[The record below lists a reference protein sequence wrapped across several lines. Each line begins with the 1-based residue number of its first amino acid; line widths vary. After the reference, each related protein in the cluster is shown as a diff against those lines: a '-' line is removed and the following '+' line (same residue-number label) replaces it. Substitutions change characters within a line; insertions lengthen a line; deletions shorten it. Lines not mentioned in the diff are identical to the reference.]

1 MNLSGDFMKIGLIV
15 NTKRSQSLICGE
27 QIAKLFLQHDAE
39 ILLNNSVREFLNLE
53 DHDADINVF
62 DTDEQLIKHSDVTIT
77 VGGDGTIIHN
87 AKFAAL
93 YKKPLIGVNMGR
105 IGFVAGLEYY
115 EISELKKILT
125 GNYKTQRRM
134 LLNVEL
140 KRGDEVQKFIAVN
153 EAAITRDVLKSI
165 IDISVFLN
173 DERIITYRADGMIFA
188 TPTGSTAYS
197 FSSGGP
203 VIEPDMDCILLTPVC
218 PHALSSR
225 QVVFREDAVLKATVD
240 NADTSHSYL
249 VVDGQTSVELK
260 KGDVITITKAEDYL
274 ELIILKEKN
283 FYTLLNEKLKEK
295 N

>member
-1 MNLSGDFMKIGLIV
+1 MKIGLII
-15 NTKRSQSLICGE
+15 NTDKSQALICGE
-27 QIAKLFLQHDAE
+27 QIAKLMLLNDAE
-39 ILLNNSVREFLNLE
+39 IFLNNSVKELISLT
-53 DHDADINVF
+53 DHEAYVNYF
-62 DTDEQLIKHSDVTIT
+62 SSDEEVLKYCDVAIT

-87 AKFAAL
+87 AKFAAT

-115 EISELKKILT
+115 EIAELKKLLK
-125 GNYKTQRRM
+125 GEYKTQRRM

-140 KRGDEVQKFIAVN
+140 KRGENVQRFLAVN
-153 EAAITRDVLKSI
+153 EAAITRDVLKPI
-165 IDISVFLN
+165 IDISVLLN
-173 DERIITYRADGMIFA
+173 SERIITYRADGMIFA

-203 VIEPDMDCILLTPVC
+203 VIEPDMNCILLTPLC

-225 QVVFREDAVLKATVD
+225 QVVFREDAVLTATVD
-240 NADTSHSYL
+240 NADISHSYL
-249 VVDGQTSVELK
+249 VVDGQTNVEIK
-260 KGDVITITKAEDYL
+260 KGDQITITKSEDYL

>member
-1 MNLSGDFMKIGLIV
+1 MKIGLII
-15 NTKRSQSLICGE
+15 NTDKSQALVCAQ
-27 QIAKLFLQHDAE
+27 QIAKLLLSEDAE
-39 ILLNNSVREFLNLE
+39 VFLNISVKEL
-53 DHDADINVF
+53 INLSEQENNVSYF
-62 DTDEQLIKHSDVTIT
+62 DSDEKVIKHCDAAIT

-87 AKFAAL
+87 AKFSAT
-93 YKKPLIGVNMGR
+93 YKKPMLGVNMGR

-115 EISELKKILT
+115 EIAELKKLLK
-125 GNYKTQRRM
+125 GEFKTQRRM

-140 KRGDEVQKFIAVN
+140 KRGDTVQNFLAVN
-153 EAAITRDVLKSI
+153 EAALTRDVLKPI

-173 DERIITYRADGMIFA
+173 SERIMTYRADGMIFA

-203 VIEPDMDCILLTPVC
+203 VIEPDMECILLTPIC

-225 QVVFREDAVLKATVD
+225 QVVFSKDAVLTATVD
-240 NADTSHSYL
+240 NADLSHSYL
-249 VVDGQTSVELK
+249 VVDGQTNVEIQ
-260 KGDVITITKAEDYL
+260 KGDRITITKSEDYL

>member
-1 MNLSGDFMKIGLIV
+1 MKIGLIV
-15 NTKRSQSLICGE
+15 NADKSQALVCGE
-27 QIAKLFLQHDAE
+27 QIARLMLLNDAE
-39 ILLNNSVREFLNLE
+39 IFLNNSLE
-53 DHDADINVF
+53 ELITLTDYEKYVNYF
-62 DTDEQLIKHSDVTIT
+62 DSDEEVIKYCDVAIT

-87 AKFAAL
+87 AKFAAT

-115 EISELKKILT
+115 EIAELKKLLK
-125 GNYKTQRRM
+125 GDYKTQRRM

-140 KRGDEVQKFIAVN
+140 KRGDSVQRFLAVN
-153 EAAITRDVLKSI
+153 EAAITRDVLKPI
-165 IDISVFLN
+165 IDISVLLN
-173 DERIITYRADGMIFA
+173 NERIITYRADGMIFA

-203 VIEPDMDCILLTPVC
+203 VIEPDMNCILLTPLC

-225 QVVFREDAVLKATVD
+225 QVVFREDALLTATVD
-240 NADTSHSYL
+240 NADLSHSYL
-249 VVDGQTSVELK
+249 VVDGQTNVEIQ
-260 KGDVITITKAEDYL
+260 KGDKITITKSEDYL

>member
-1 MNLSGDFMKIGLIV
+1 MKIGIIINIEKTQAV
-15 NTKRSQSLICGE
+15 ICGE
-27 QIAKLFLQHDAE
+27 QIVKLLLQENAGV
-39 ILLNNSVREFLNLE
+39 LLNNSVKELTNLIE
-53 DHDADINVF
+53 YKENIQFF
-62 DTDEQLIKHSDVTIT
+62 DTDEEVIKNSDVAIT

-87 AKFAAL
+87 AKFAAT

-105 IGFVAGLEYY
+105 IGFVAGIEYY
-115 EISELKKILT
+115 EIKELKKLLLHE
-125 GNYKTQRRM
+125 YKIQRRM

-140 KRGDEVQKFIAVN
+140 KRGDEIKRFLAVN
-153 EAAITRDVLKSI
+153 EACITRDVLKPI
-165 IDISVFLN
+165 IDISVLLN
-173 DERIITYRADGMIFA
+173 NERIITYRADGMIFA

-203 VIEPDMDCILLTPVC
+203 VIEPDMDCILLTPLC

-225 QVVFREDAVLKATVD
+225 QVVFKDDSILKATVD
-240 NADTSHSYL
+240 NADVSHSYL
-249 VVDGQTSVELK
+249 VVDGQTNIEIQ
-260 KGDVITITKAEDYL
+260 KGDEITITKSDDYL

>member
-1 MNLSGDFMKIGLIV
+1 MKIGLIINV
-15 NTKRSQSLICGE
+15 DKSQALICGE
-27 QIAKLFLQHDAE
+27 QIAKLMIDNGAE
-39 ILLNNSVREFLNLE
+39 LLLNNSVKE
-53 DHDADINVF
+53 INVDTSKVTLF
-62 DTDEQLIKHSDVTIT
+62 DSDEEVIKNSDIAIT

-87 AKFAAL
+87 AKYAAT

-115 EISELKKILT
+115 EIKELKKLLK
-125 GNYKTQRRM
+125 GDYKIQRRM

-140 KRGDEVQKFIAVN
+140 KRGKKIERFLAVN
-153 EAAITRDVLKSI
+153 EAAITRDVLKPI
-165 IDISVFLN
+165 IDISVLLN
-173 DERIITYRADGMIFA
+173 NERIITYRADGMIFA

-203 VIEPDMDCILLTPVC
+203 VVEPDMDCILLTPLC

-225 QVVFREDAVLKATVD
+225 QVVFREDSVLTAVVD
-240 NADTSHSYL
+240 NAERSHSYL
-249 VVDGQTSVELK
+249 VVDGQTSVEIE
-260 KGDVITITKAEDYL
+260 KGDRITSTKADEYL

>member
-1 MNLSGDFMKIGLIV
+1 MKIGLIV
-15 NTKRSQSLICGE
+15 NADKSQALVCGE
-27 QIAKLFLQHDAE
+27 QIARLMLLNDAE
-39 ILLNNSVREFLNLE
+39 IFLNNSLKELITLTDYEKYVNY
-53 DHDADINVF
+53 F
-62 DTDEQLIKHSDVTIT
+62 DSDEEVIKYCDVAIT

-87 AKFAAL
+87 AKFAAT

-115 EISELKKILT
+115 EIAELKKLLK
-125 GNYKTQRRM
+125 GDYKTQRRM

-140 KRGDEVQKFIAVN
+140 KRGDSVQRFLAVN
-153 EAAITRDVLKSI
+153 EAAITRDVLKPI
-165 IDISVFLN
+165 IDISVLLN
-173 DERIITYRADGMIFA
+173 NERIITYRADGMIFA

-203 VIEPDMDCILLTPVC
+203 VIEPDMNCILLTPLC

-225 QVVFREDAVLKATVD
+225 QVVFREDALLTATVD
-240 NADTSHSYL
+240 NADLSHSYL
-249 VVDGQTSVELK
+249 VVDGQTNVEIQ
-260 KGDVITITKAEDYL
+260 KGDKITITKSEDYL

>member
-1 MNLSGDFMKIGLIV
+1 MKIGLVV
-15 NTKRSQSLICGE
+15 NTDKSQALVCSE
-27 QIAKLFLQHDAE
+27 QIAKLLILNDAQV
-39 ILLNNSVREFLNLE
+39 LLNNSVKELINLTE
-53 DHDADINVF
+53 HKNCIEYF
-62 DTDEQLIKHSDVTIT
+62 DSDEEVIKHCDAAIT

-87 AKFAAL
+87 AKFSAT
-93 YKKPLIGVNMGR
+93 YKKPMIGVNMGR

-115 EISELKKILT
+115 EIAELKKLLS
-125 GNYKTQRRM
+125 GEFKTQKRM

-140 KRGDEVQKFIAVN
+140 KRGDKVQKFLAVN
-153 EAAITRDVLKSI
+153 EAAITRDVLKPI
-165 IDISVFLN
+165 IDITVLLSN
-173 DERIITYRADGMIFA
+173 ERIITYRADGMIFA

-203 VIEPDMDCILLTPVC
+203 VIEPDMECILLTPLC

-225 QVVFREDAVLKATVD
+225 QVVFRDDAVLTATVD
-240 NADTSHSYL
+240 NADSSHCYL
-249 VVDGQTSVELK
+249 VVDGQTNVEIQK
-260 KGDVITITKAEDYL
+260 DDRITITKSEDYL

>member
-1 MNLSGDFMKIGLIV
+1 MKIGLII
-15 NTKRSQSLICGE
+15 NADKSQALVCGE
-27 QIAKLFLQHDAE
+27 QIAKLMLLNDAE
-39 ILLNNSVREFLNLE
+39 IFLNNSLKELIVLTDHEKYLNY
-53 DHDADINVF
+53 F
-62 DTDEQLIKHSDVTIT
+62 DSDEEVIKYCDVAIT

-87 AKFAAL
+87 AKFAAT

-115 EISELKKILT
+115 EIAELKKLLK
-125 GNYKTQRRM
+125 GEFKTQRRM

-140 KRGDEVQKFIAVN
+140 KRGDSVQRFLAVN
-153 EAAITRDVLKSI
+153 EAAITRDVLKPI
-165 IDISVFLN
+165 IDISVLLN
-173 DERIITYRADGMIFA
+173 NERIITYRADGMIFA

-203 VIEPDMDCILLTPVC
+203 VIEPDMNCILLTPLC

-225 QVVFREDAVLKATVD
+225 QVVFREDAWLTATVD
-240 NADTSHSYL
+240 NADLSRSYL
-249 VVDGQTSVELK
+249 VVDGQTNVEIQ
-260 KGDVITITKAEDYL
+260 KGDKITITKSEDYL

>member
-1 MNLSGDFMKIGLIV
+1 MKIGLIINV
-15 NTKRSQSLICGE
+15 DKSQALICGE
-27 QIAKLFLQHDAE
+27 QIAKLMIDNGAE
-39 ILLNNSVREFLNLE
+39 LLLNNSVKE
-53 DHDADINVF
+53 INVDTSKVTLF
-62 DTDEQLIKHSDVTIT
+62 DSDEEVIKNSDIAIT

-87 AKFAAL
+87 AKYAAA

-115 EISELKKILT
+115 EIKELKKLLK
-125 GNYKTQRRM
+125 GDYKIQRRM

-140 KRGDEVQKFIAVN
+140 KRGKKIERFLAVN
-153 EAAITRDVLKSI
+153 EAAITRDILKPI
-165 IDISVFLN
+165 IDISVLLN
-173 DERIITYRADGMIFA
+173 NERIITYRADGMIFA

-203 VIEPDMDCILLTPVC
+203 VVEPDMDCILLTPLC

-225 QVVFREDAVLKATVD
+225 QVVFREDSVLTAVVD
-240 NADTSHSYL
+240 NAERSHSYL
-249 VVDGQTSVELK
+249 VVDGQTSVEIE
-260 KGDVITITKAEDYL
+260 KGDRITITKADEYL

>member
-1 MNLSGDFMKIGLIV
+1 MKIGLIINV
-15 NTKRSQSLICGE
+15 DKSQALICGE
-27 QIAKLFLQHDAE
+27 QIAKLMIDNGAE
-39 ILLNNSVREFLNLE
+39 LLLNNSVKE
-53 DHDADINVF
+53 INVDTSKVTLF
-62 DTDEQLIKHSDVTIT
+62 DSDEEVIKNSDIAIT

-87 AKFAAL
+87 AKYAAA

-115 EISELKKILT
+115 EIKELKKLLK
-125 GNYKTQRRM
+125 GDYKIQRRM

-140 KRGDEVQKFIAVN
+140 KRGKKIERFLAVN
-153 EAAITRDVLKSI
+153 EAAITRDVLKPI
-165 IDISVFLN
+165 IDISVLLN
-173 DERIITYRADGMIFA
+173 NERIITYRADGMIFA

-203 VIEPDMDCILLTPVC
+203 VVEPDMDCILLTPLC

-225 QVVFREDAVLKATVD
+225 QVVFREDSVLTAVVD
-240 NADTSHSYL
+240 NAERSHSYL
-249 VVDGQTSVELK
+249 VVDGQTSVEIE
-260 KGDVITITKAEDYL
+260 KGDRITITKADEYL

>member
-1 MNLSGDFMKIGLIV
+1 MRIGLII
-15 NTKRSQSLICGE
+15 NIDKSQAIVCGE
-27 QIAKLFLQHDAE
+27 QIAKLMLQNGAE
-39 ILLNNSVREFLNLE
+39 ISLNNSVKEILNLTE
-53 DHDADINVF
+53 YKYGISFF
-62 DTDEQLIKHSDVTIT
+62 DTDEEIIKNSDLAVT

-87 AKFAAL
+87 AKFAAA

-115 EISELKKILT
+115 EVSELKKLLK
-125 GNYKTQRRM
+125 GEYKTQRRM

-140 KRGDEVQKFIAVN
+140 KRGDSVSRFLAVN
-153 EAAITRDVLKSI
+153 EAAITRDVLKPI

-173 DERIITYRADGMIFA
+173 NDRIITHRADGMIFA

-203 VIEPDMDCILLTPVC
+203 VVEPDMNCILLTPVC

-225 QVVFREDAVLKATVD
+225 QVVFSEDSVLKATVN
-240 NADTSHSYL
+240 NADVSLSYL
-249 VVDGQTSVELK
+249 VVDGQTSIELK
-260 KGDVITITKAEDYL
+260 KGDTITITKSEDYL

>member
-1 MNLSGDFMKIGLIV
+1 MKIGLII
-15 NTKRSQSLICGE
+15 NIDKSQALVCGE
-27 QIAKLFLQHDAE
+27 QIAKLMLLNDAE
-39 ILLNNSVREFLNLE
+39 IFLNVSVKELLSLKEEEAYINYFDSDE
-53 DHDADINVF
+53 DVIRYC
-62 DTDEQLIKHSDVTIT
+62 DVAVT

-87 AKFAAL
+87 AKFAAT

-115 EISELKKILT
+115 EIAELKKLLK
-125 GNYKTQRRM
+125 GEFKTQRRM

-140 KRGDEVQKFIAVN
+140 KRGDSVQRFLAVN
-153 EAAITRDVLKSI
+153 EAAITRDVLKPI
-165 IDISVFLN
+165 IDISVLLN
-173 DERIITYRADGMIFA
+173 NERIITYRADGMIFA

-203 VIEPDMDCILLTPVC
+203 VIEPDMNCILLTPLC

-225 QVVFREDAVLKATVD
+225 QVVFREDAVLTATVD
-240 NADTSHSYL
+240 NADLSHSYL
-249 VVDGQTSVELK
+249 VVDGQTSVEIK
-260 KGDVITITKAEDYL
+260 KGDRITITKSEDYL

>member
-1 MNLSGDFMKIGLIV
+1 MKIGLII
-15 NTKRSQSLICGE
+15 NADKSQALVCGE
-27 QIAKLFLQHDAE
+27 QIAKLMLLNDAE
-39 ILLNNSVREFLNLE
+39 IFLNNSLKELITLADHEKYLNY
-53 DHDADINVF
+53 F
-62 DTDEQLIKHSDVTIT
+62 DSDEEVIKYCDVAIT

-87 AKFAAL
+87 AKFAAT

-115 EISELKKILT
+115 EIAELKKLLK
-125 GNYKTQRRM
+125 GEFKTQRRM

-140 KRGDEVQKFIAVN
+140 KRGDSVQRFLAVN
-153 EAAITRDVLKSI
+153 EAAITRDVLKPI
-165 IDISVFLN
+165 IDISVLLN
-173 DERIITYRADGMIFA
+173 NERIITYRADGMIFA

-203 VIEPDMDCILLTPVC
+203 VIEPDMNCILLTPLC

-225 QVVFREDAVLKATVD
+225 QVVFREDALLTATVD
-240 NADTSHSYL
+240 NADLSHSYL
-249 VVDGQTSVELK
+249 VVDGQTNVEIQ
-260 KGDVITITKAEDYL
+260 KGDKITITKSEDYL